1 MVKESLA
8 TDPTQA
14 YSFRGTIHP
23 YQYVIIESPIDC
35 TKTALTSCIAEMS
48 ALNYIWP
55 SKAEVTNEHVNE
67 ASEVIRAATSWA
79 NEVHLNVRTADISH
93 ECTLLYA
100 KDKRANTG
108 DCHQF

>member
-23 YQYVIIESPIDC
+23 YQYFIIKSPIYRNR
-35 TKTALTSCIAEMS
+35 TALISCIADMS

-79 NEVHLNVRTADISH
+79 NEVHLNVRTADLSFPNVPCH
-93 ECTLLYA
+93 MR
-100 KDKRANTG
+100 KRRS
-108 DCHQF
+108 